1 MQNFEKAELHN
12 AGLAFIKALNS
23 ENSSPAF
30 LSSGNSKKTIGIH
43 YHPIF
48 TRASGSSF
56 LVSFWH
62 LVVMLAVPLILSA
75 QQPTRPLINS
85 TLNGTVS
92 DAITREP
99 LIGAIVRLKGTTH
112 GVNTDSEGRFNF
124 ITGQKFPYTL
134 LVSYLGYESIE
145 VVVNGSPV
153 EIKLKELTKELNDVV
168 IVGYGTQSR
177 KSVVGAI
184 TKINAEETKQTP
196 VASFDAQLQGRAA
209 GIQVNTF
216 SGTPGE
222 GVKVQ
227 VRGTA
232 SINASNDPLYVI
244 DGVLVNNN
252 SLASIELGGKKTSPL
267 ADINPADIES
277 IEVLKDASAIAIY
290 GSRGSNGVIL
300 VTTKRGEYNSIRTKF
315 SLDVSNG
322 WQKADQERLWDLT
335 SGPEHAMLVNEQW
348 INSGIDKP
356 SLNQTYANRP
366 FRPRIELINGV
377 PGRGT
382 PEEQQTYDRMS
393 RVFRTAFTQN
403 YDLNAQG
410 GSEKIRFNLG
420 AGYTGQEGVLNPAEF
435 ERGSFKL
442 NLDVKLNPKITLSSS
457 NGAYRSF
464 RQQVR
469 GGAGQQAGH
478 LLAALH
484 HPTYLP
490 LNNEDGTLARG
501 SIYENIDNLTN
512 TDITNISTKSLR
524 YIGNQF
530 LEFNILPGLRFK
542 TSVGLDFNHY
552 NEREFFNDQ
561 TIIGGAPNPPGY
573 INEAFTNLTVFQ
585 NEQTLSYT
593 KALTNLHSI
602 TALLGNS
609 IQGTNVNVASETGS
623 GFPNNS
629 FQQISAASIRTS
641 EQRRSRSTIAS
652 FFGRL
657 NYSYD
662 HKYYL
667 EGTLRADGSSKF
679 GANNRWG
686 YFPGIG
692 ASWRI
697 KQEPFLKDV
706 EQVTEL
712 KLRVSAGSAGNQNGI
727 NDYASRGLWT
737 GIAQYPDNLTS
748 GPKPG
753 IAPSQLENPDL
764 KWEKTTTYNAGL
776 DLGLFND
783 RLFINVDA
791 YYKYTTDALLFLP
804 VPASTGYG
812 STLANA
818 GEVSNRGIELGLS
831 TVNIKKNGFEWSSN
845 FNFSS
850 NRNRAEKLI
859 SPITFEAREY
869 RRTQE
874 GEALGSFWLYKQLYV
889 DPQTGDAVFED
900 LDKDGKL
907 TQADRQLM
915 GNLIPK
921 FFGGLT
927 NKVSYKGFDLN
938 VLFTYQY
945 GNKVFNFN
953 KYILEGGGTR
963 DASRSI
969 LKSQLDRWQKPGDI
983 TNTPR
988 VTSVG
993 NNYNIEQNS
1002 RYLEDGSFIRL
1013 KSAVIGYTLPAKVSA
1028 RLKLNKVRL
1037 YALGTNLWIQTNYTG
1052 ADPET
1057 SGSAGQN
1064 LDGLDTATPP
1074 QPRGL
1079 QFGANISF

>member
-1 MQNFEKAELHN
+1 MQNFAKAQLCVVARTFSDALRSH
-12 AGLAFIKALNS
+12 ASTFHFLATF
-23 ENSSPAF
+23 
-30 LSSGNSKKTIGIH
+30 SGKRLFRTIW
-43 YHPIF
+43 
-48 TRASGSSF
+48 
-56 LVSFWH
+56 LV
-62 LVVMLAVPLILSA
+62 ILLPGYLTVFA

-85 TLNGTVS
+85 TLNGTVI
-92 DAITREP
+92 DAVTREP
-99 LIGAIVRLKGTTH
+99 LIGAQVRLKGTTH
-112 GVNTDSEGRFNF
+112 GVNTDTQGRFNF

-134 LVSYLGYESIE
+134 LVSYLGYEPAE
-145 VVVNGSPV
+145 VVVDGSPV
-153 EIKLKELTKELNDVV
+153 EIKLKEQTNELKDVV

-184 TKINAEETKQTP
+184 TRISAEETKRTP

-209 GIQVNTF
+209 GVQVNTY

-252 SLASIELGGKKTSPL
+252 SLASIDLGGKKTSPL

-290 GSRGSNGVIL
+290 GSRGANGVIL
-300 VTTKRGEYNSIRTKF
+300 VTTKRGEYNSQKTKYN
-315 SLDVSNG
+315 LDVSNG
-322 WQKADQERLWDLT
+322 WQKADERRLWELT
-335 SGPEHAMLVNEQW
+335 TGPEHAMLVNEQW
-348 INSGIDKP
+348 INSGIDRP
-356 SLNQTYANRP
+356 SLNQTFENRP
-366 FRPRIELINGV
+366 FRPRSEVVNGI
-377 PGRGT
+377 PGRGS
-382 PEEQQTYDRMS
+382 PGEQETYDRMS
-393 RVFRTAFTQN
+393 RVFRTAATQN
-403 YDLNAQG
+403 YDLNVQG
-410 GSEKIRFNLG
+410 GSDKIRYNLG
-420 AGYTGQEGVLNPAEF
+420 AGYTGQEGILKPAEF
-435 ERGSFKL
+435 DRASFKL
-442 NLDVKLNPKITLSSS
+442 NLDVKLSPKITFSSS

-490 LNNEDGTLARG
+490 LFNEDGTAARG

-512 TDITNISTKSLR
+512 TDITDISTRSLR

-530 LEFNILPGLRFK
+530 LEFSIVPGLRFK
-542 TSVGLDFNHY
+542 TSVGLDLNHY

-573 INEAFTNLTVFQ
+573 INEVFTNLTVFQ
-585 NEQTLSYT
+585 NEQTLTYT
-593 KALTNLHSI
+593 RQLTPLHSI

-609 IQGTNVNVASETGS
+609 IQGTDIKVTSATGS

-629 FQQISAASIRTS
+629 FQQVSAASIRTA
-641 EQRRSRSTIAS
+641 EQRRTRSTIAS

-667 EGTLRADGSSKF
+667 EATVRADGSSKF
-679 GANNRWG
+679 GNNNRWG

-692 ASWRI
+692 ASWRL

-706 EQVTEL
+706 EKVTEL
-712 KLRVSAGSAGNQNGI
+712 KLRISAGSAGNQNGI

-737 GIAQYPDNLTS
+737 GVAQYPDNLTS

-776 DLGLFND
+776 DLGLFDD

-791 YYKYTTDALLFLP
+791 YYKYTTDALLYLP
-804 VPASTGYG
+804 VPSATGYA

-818 GEVSNRGIELGLS
+818 GEVSNRGIELGIS
-831 TVNIKKNGFEWSSN
+831 TVNIKGKSFKWSSN
-845 FNFSS
+845 LNFAS
-850 NRNRAEKLI
+850 NSNRAEKLI

-874 GEALGSFWLYKQLYV
+874 GAALGSFWLYKQLYV
-889 DPQTGDAVFED
+889 DPQTGDAVFD
-900 LDKDGKL
+900 DVDSDGKL

-921 FFGGLT
+921 FFGGLSNT
-927 NKVSYKGFDLN
+927 FSYKGFDLN

-953 KYILEGGGTR
+953 RYILEGGGTR

-969 LKSQLDRWQKPGDI
+969 LKSQLERWQQPGDI

-1002 RYLEDGSFIRL
+1002 RYLEDASFIRL
-1013 KSAVIGYTLPAKVSA
+1013 KTAALGYTLPAKFAA
-1028 RLKLNKVRL
+1028 RVKLSQVRL
-1037 YALGTNLWIQTNYTG
+1037 YVIGTNLWLNTRYTG

>member
-1 MQNFEKAELHN
+1 MQNFEKAELHY
-12 AGLAFIKALNS
+12 AARAFTKALNFQ
-23 ENSSPAF
+23 NRIPAL
-30 LSSGNSKKTIGIH
+30 LSSGSSKEISAN
-43 YHPIF
+43 PQSVL
-48 TRASGSSF
+48 TRDLKLSP
-56 LVSFWH
+56 LVKLWLLIVS
-62 LVVMLAVPLILSA
+62 LAVPLILSA

-85 TLNGTVS
+85 TLTGKVI
-92 DAITREP
+92 DAVTREP
-99 LIGAIVRLKGTTH
+99 LIGAIVRIKGTTH
-112 GVNTDSEGRFNF
+112 GVNTDSEGRFDF
-124 ITGQKFPYTL
+124 VTGQKFPYTL
-134 LVSYLGYESIE
+134 LVSYLGYESAE
-145 VVVNGSPV
+145 VVANGSPV
-153 EIKLKELTKELNDVV
+153 EIKLKEQTKQLNDVV
-168 IVGYGTQSR
+168 VVGYGTQSR
-177 KSVVGAI
+177 KSVVGSIA
-184 TKINAEETKQTP
+184 KINAEEAKRVP

-290 GSRGSNGVIL
+290 GSRGANGVIL
-300 VTTKRGEYNSIRTKF
+300 VTTKRGEYNSQGTKYQ
-315 SLDVSNG
+315 LDISNG
-322 WQKADQERLWDLT
+322 WQQADRSRLWDLT
-335 SGPEHAMLVNEQW
+335 TGPQHATLVNEQW
-348 INSGIDKP
+348 INSGVDRP
-356 SLNQTYANRP
+356 SLNQTFANRP
-366 FRPRIELINGV
+366 FRPKTEIINGV

-382 PEEQQTYDRMS
+382 PEELQTFDRMS
-393 RVFRTAFTQN
+393 RVFRTAGTKN
-403 YDLNAQG
+403 YDLNVQG
-410 GSEKIRFNLG
+410 GSEKIRYNLG
-420 AGYTGQEGVLNPAEF
+420 AGYTNQEGILKPAEF
-435 ERGSFKL
+435 ERASFKL
-442 NLDVKLNPKITLSSS
+442 NFDTKLSRKITISSS
-457 NGAYRSF
+457 NGAYRSL

-490 LNNEDGTLARG
+490 LTNADGTLARG

-512 TDITNISTKSLR
+512 TDITNISTRSLR

-530 LEFNILPGLRFK
+530 AEINLLPGLRFK
-542 TSVGLDFNHY
+542 TSVGLDLNLY

-573 INEAFTNLTVFQ
+573 INEVFTNFAIFQ
-585 NEQTLSYT
+585 NEQILSYT
-593 KALTNLHSI
+593 RALTPLHSI

-609 IQGTNVNVASETGS
+609 IQGTDVKVASETGS

-629 FQQISAASIRTS
+629 FTQISAASIRTA

-667 EGTLRADGSSKF
+667 EASVRADGSSKF

-692 ASWRI
+692 ASWRV

-706 EQVTEL
+706 KQITEL
-712 KLRVSAGSAGNQNGI
+712 KFRVSAGSAGNQNGI

-737 GIAQYPDNLTS
+737 GVAQYPDNLTS

-776 DLGLFND
+776 DIGLVSD
-783 RLFINVDA
+783 RLFLNVDA

-804 VPASTGYG
+804 VPASTGYA

-818 GEVSNRGIELGLS
+818 GEVSNRGIELGIS
-831 TVNIKKNGFEWSSN
+831 TVNIKKKSFEWSSN
-845 FNFSS
+845 LNFAS

-874 GEALGSFWLYKQLYV
+874 GAPLGSFWLYRQLYV
-889 DPQTGDAVFED
+889 DPQTGNAVFD
-900 LDKDGKL
+900 DVDKDGKL

-927 NKVSYKGFDLN
+927 NNLAYKGFDLN

-953 KYILEGGGTR
+953 RYILEGGGTR

-993 NNYNIEQNS
+993 NNYNIEQNN
-1002 RYLEDGSFIRL
+1002 RYLEDASFLRL
-1013 KSAVIGYTLPAKVSA
+1013 KTLALGYTLPAKTSA

-1037 YALGTNLWIQTNYTG
+1037 YALSTNLWILTKYTG
-1052 ADPET
+1052 ADPES

-1079 QFGANISF
+1079 LLGANISL